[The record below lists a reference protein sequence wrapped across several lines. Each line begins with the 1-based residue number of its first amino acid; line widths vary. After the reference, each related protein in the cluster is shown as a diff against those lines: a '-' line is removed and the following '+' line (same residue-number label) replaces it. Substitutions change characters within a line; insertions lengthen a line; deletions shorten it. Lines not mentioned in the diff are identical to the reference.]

1 MKKILLLTGFV
12 SLNLLSQVNTSL
24 LSEEFLEGLPP
35 SVRDEIDIKNQVNDE
50 MEMQD
55 LFRSE
60 TSLEKN
66 KIILNK
72 LREQLA
78 ALEKRF
84 SDSDTENNQSLERF
98 GSSFFKSIQSSFMP
112 INIPNLS
119 GEYILDVGDQLNI
132 ILSGDS
138 RSVVESLEIQRD
150 GSILIPKYG
159 KVSLVGLSLNQA
171 EKSVLDYFQ
180 TKAPSVEPAIQLSRL
195 RDVQVLILG
204 NIVSPGIYT
213 MSAGSNVLSAL
224 NIAGGIDEKGSYR
237 RILHKRNG
245 QTINVVD
252 LYDLLIKGNFDY
264 SNQFRSGDVLLVQSS
279 YKNIPISGA
288 VANEGIFELMPGE
301 KLIDAINYA
310 GGLTEDYLGYGSLL
324 IKRSDLKGSKYIN
337 ILDSDYEDT
346 ILQPRDSVLVP
357 SFKNEIDSAKVVH
370 ISGRVK
376 NPGSY
381 FITEGETLSNVIKR
395 AGGYENDAYLY
406 GAALFREDALNK
418 QKQYA
423 QLNYSDTVNFIIS
436 NIGRPGASVN
446 SSSLDLLAEEL
457 RSQTPNGRI
466 ITNFDLDKMANG
478 QNDIRLMDDDMIV
491 IPAIQKVVYAFGDF
505 RSPSNIKYDPK
516 LSVSDYIKLSGGLKE
531 SSYKEIVVIDPDG
544 KSNIFN
550 ASSFALFEKQVE
562 IFPGSIIYAP
572 RDIGKLTGVQYA
584 SSVAP
589 ILSSLAISLASL
601 NSISD

>member
-337 ILDSDYEDT
+337 ILDSDYEET

-505 RSPSNIKYDPK
+505 RNPSNIKYDPK

>member
-1 MKKILLLTGFV
+1 MKKSLLIIFF
-12 SLNLLSQVNTSL
+12 LSFNALAQVNSSL

-35 SVRDEIDIKNQVNDE
+35 SVRDEIDIKNQVNE
-50 MEMQD
+50 EKEIED

-72 LREQLA
+72 LRDQLD

-84 SDSDTENNQSLERF
+84 SDDRSDKKDVLERF

-119 GEYILDVGDQLNI
+119 GEYILDVGDQINLI
-132 ILSGDS
+132 FSGDS
-138 RSVVESLEIQRD
+138 KSLVENLEIQRD
-150 GSILIPKYG
+150 GSLLIPKYG
-159 KVSLVGLSLNQA
+159 KINLVGLTLNQA
-171 EKSVLDYFQ
+171 EKAINDYFK
-180 TKAPSVEPAIQLSRL
+180 TKAPSVQPSIQLSRL
-195 RDVQVLILG
+195 RDVQILILG

-213 MSAGSNVLSAL
+213 LSAGSNILSAL
-224 NIAGGIDEKGSYR
+224 NVAGGINEKGSYR
-237 RILHKRNG
+237 RVEHKRNG
-245 QTINVVD
+245 ELLNVVD
-252 LYDLLIKGNFDY
+252 LYSILIDGNFDY
-264 SNQFRSGDVLLVQSS
+264 STQFRSGDVIIVKSS
-279 YKNIPISGA
+279 YKNIPVSGA
-288 VANEGIFELMPGE
+288 VAREGIFEILPSE
-301 KLIDAINYA
+301 TLIDAINFA
-310 GGLTEDYLGYGSLL
+310 GGFTEDYLGYGSLL
-324 IKRSDLKGSKYIN
+324 IKRSDLRGSKYIN
-337 ILDSDYEDT
+337 LKDSEYNST
-346 ILQPRDSVLVP
+346 ILEPRDSVLVP
-357 SFKNEIDSAKVVH
+357 SFKNEIDSARIVH
-370 ISGRVK
+370 IQGRVK

-395 AGGYENDAYLY
+395 AGGYTSDAYIY

-418 QKQYA
+418 QMQYA

-466 ITNFDLDKMANG
+466 ITDFDYDKISNG
-478 QNDIRLMDDDMIV
+478 ENDIRLMNNDRIV
-491 IPAIQKVVYAFGDF
+491 IPSIQKVVYAFGDF
-505 RSPSNIKYDPK
+505 RNPSNVKYDPK

-544 KSNIFN
+544 RANIYN
-550 ASSFALFEKQVE
+550 SSSFNLFDKD
-562 IFPGSIIYAP
+562 IDLYPGSIIYAP

-584 SSVAP
+584 STVAP

>member
-1 MKKILLLTGFV
+1 MKKILLLTGIV
-12 SLNLLSQVNTSL
+12 SLNLYSQVNTSL

-35 SVRDEIDIKNQVNDE
+35 SVREEIDIKNQVNDE
-50 MEMQD
+50 KEIED
-55 LFRSE
+55 LFISE

-72 LREQLA
+72 LRDQLV

-84 SDSDTENNQSLERF
+84 SDSDTKNIQALERF
-98 GSSFFKSIQSSFMP
+98 GSSFFKTIQSSFMP

-171 EKSVLDYFQ
+171 EKAVSEYFL

-195 RDVQVLILG
+195 RDVQILILG

-224 NIAGGIDEKGSYR
+224 NVAGGINEKGSYR
-237 RILHKRNG
+237 RIEHKRNG
-245 QTINVVD
+245 QIINVVD

-288 VANEGIFELMPGE
+288 VANEGIFELIPGE
-301 KLIDAINYA
+301 KLMDAINFA

-324 IKRSDLKGSKYIN
+324 IKRSDLRGSRYIN

-346 ILQPRDSVLVP
+346 ILEPRDSVLVP

-381 FITEGETLSNVIKR
+381 FITDGETLSNVIKR

-457 RSQTPNGRI
+457 RSQSPNGRI
-466 ITNFDLDKMANG
+466 ITNFDLDKMTNG
-478 QNDIRLMDDDMIV
+478 QNDIRLMDDDRIFV
-491 IPAIQKVVYAFGDF
+491 PAIQKVVYAFGDF
-505 RSPSNIKYDPK
+505 RSPANIKYDPR
-516 LSVSDYIKLSGGLKE
+516 LRVSDYIKLSGGLKE
-531 SSYKEIVVIDPDG
+531 SSFKEIVIIDPDG
-544 KSNIFN
+544 KSNIYN
-550 ASSFALFEKQVE
+550 ASSFSLFEKEIE

>member
-1 MKKILLLTGFV
+1 MKKILLLTGIV
-12 SLNLLSQVNTSL
+12 SLNLYSQVNTSL

-35 SVRDEIDIKNQVNDE
+35 SVREEIDIKNQVNDE
-50 MEMQD
+50 KEIED

-72 LREQLA
+72 LRDQLV

-84 SDSDTENNQSLERF
+84 SDSDTKNIQALERF
-98 GSSFFKSIQSSFMP
+98 GSSFFKTIQSSFMP

-171 EKSVLDYFQ
+171 EKAVSEYFL

-195 RDVQVLILG
+195 RDVQILILG

-224 NIAGGIDEKGSYR
+224 NVAGGINEKGSYR
-237 RILHKRNG
+237 RIEHKRNG
-245 QTINVVD
+245 QIINVVD

-288 VANEGIFELMPGE
+288 VANEGIFELIPGE
-301 KLIDAINYA
+301 KLMDAINFA

-324 IKRSDLKGSKYIN
+324 IKRSDLRGSRYIN

-346 ILQPRDSVLVP
+346 ILEPRDSVLVP

-381 FITEGETLSNVIKR
+381 FITDGETLSNVIKR

-457 RSQTPNGRI
+457 RSQSPNGRI
-466 ITNFDLDKMANG
+466 ITNFDLDKMTNG
-478 QNDIRLMDDDMIV
+478 QNDIRLMDDDRIFV
-491 IPAIQKVVYAFGDF
+491 PAIQKVVYAFGDF
-505 RSPSNIKYDPK
+505 RSPANIKYDPR
-516 LSVSDYIKLSGGLKE
+516 LRVSDYIKLSGGLKE
-531 SSYKEIVVIDPDG
+531 SSFKEIVIIDPDG
-544 KSNIFN
+544 KSNIYN
-550 ASSFALFEKQVE
+550 ASSFSLFEKEIE